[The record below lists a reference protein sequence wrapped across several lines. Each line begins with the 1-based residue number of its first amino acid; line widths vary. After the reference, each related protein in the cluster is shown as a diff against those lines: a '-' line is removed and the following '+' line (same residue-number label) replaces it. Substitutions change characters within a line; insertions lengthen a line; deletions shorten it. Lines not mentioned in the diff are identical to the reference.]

1 MELARQGSGPAAKA
15 ALQALGSLVED
26 SQLDMMVRFV
36 IDAKTEAARADAAE
50 PLNTACHQI
59 LTRRGRV
66 NLDPVLQAVAT
77 GTPDTR
83 VALLPVCGGLID
95 PKVRAALRAAV
106 ADSDAKVRAAGIRAL
121 CDTSDPELLPD
132 VLKLACS
139 APEPALRTLAI
150 RACVRL
156 TTQEETIKLPLK
168 DQVEP
173 LKAILATTLSAE
185 QKRAVLAGLAEI
197 PDAQALALAEPMLD
211 DSALQLEAAQAITK
225 VANALPYAQSQAAT
239 NALVKLL
246 SVITD
251 PEARKAPAAALKVIR
266 AGADY
271 IMAWQAAGP
280 YHQEG
285 KEYKDL
291 FDIAFPPETPAAQG
305 VEWKTM
311 PPGPEAKRPWVMD
324 LLKMFGGDQRV
335 AYARTWVYSTQ
346 QQPASLE
353 LGTDDGVKVWF
364 NHQVVLT
371 NNIFRGL
378 QPASDKVQVTLNEGW
393 NPLLLKVT
401 QLNQGW
407 AFCARLRRP
416 DGSHLDGLQFSSD
429 PP

>member
-1 MELARQGSGPAAKA
+1 
-15 ALQALGSLVED
+15 
-26 SQLDMMVRFV
+26 
-36 IDAKTEAARADAAE
+36 
-50 PLNTACHQI
+50 
-59 LTRRGRV
+59 
-66 NLDPVLQAVAT
+66 
-77 GTPDTR
+77 
-83 VALLPVCGGLID
+83 
-95 PKVRAALRAAV
+95 
-106 ADSDAKVRAAGIRAL
+106 
-121 CDTSDPELLPD
+121 
-132 VLKLACS
+132 
-139 APEPALRTLAI
+139 
-150 RACVRL
+150 VRL
-156 TTQEETIKLPLK
+156 TTQEETIKLSVK

-211 DSALQLEAAQAITK
+211 DSALQLEAGQAITK
-225 VANALPYAQSQAAT
+225 IANALPYAQSQAAT
-239 NALVKLL
+239 NALTKLL

-251 PEARKAPAAALKVIR
+251 PEARKAPQAALTVIR

-324 LLKMFGGDQRV
+324 LLKLFGGDQRV
-335 AYARTWVYSTQ
+335 AYARTWVYSDQ
-346 QQPASLE
+346 RRPASLE

-364 NHQVVLT
+364 NHQVVHT
-371 NNIFRGL
+371 NNLLRGL

-416 DGSHLDGLQFSSD
+416 DGSHMDGLQFSAE
-429 PP
+429 PPKSPPASAKP